1 MNCPEEAISREDTV
15 VLAHGLAALPVIMAP
30 LARSLQPNFGNV
42 INWGYPSLWSR
53 IETHADRFVDLLRQL
68 DSQSGGGRIHLV
80 CHSMGCIIGRLALAE
95 FMPQRLGRFVMIAP
109 PNRGSRWA
117 RHLAPHLGR
126 LSPPIAQLTDE
137 QSSFVCSLPAP
148 TAREIGII
156 AAKFD
161 FMVAEPNTSLG
172 CEADHIVLPGL
183 HSTVLWR
190 RETAMQVQYFIE
202 HGHFQRPASASSC
215 R

>member
-1 MNCPEEAISREDTV
+1 M
-15 VLAHGLAALPVIMAP
+15 LAHGLAALPVIMLP
-30 LARSLQPNFGNV
+30 LARSLQPSFGSV

-53 IETHADRFVDLLRQL
+53 IETHASRFADLLRQL
-68 DSQSGGGRIHLV
+68 DSQGNGRIHLV
-80 CHSMGCIIGRLALAE
+80 CHSMGCIIGRLALADYE
-95 FMPQRLGRFVMIAP
+95 PKRLGRFVMIAP

-117 RHLAPHLGR
+117 RRLAPHLGR

-137 QSSFVCSLPAP
+137 NSSFVCTLPAP
-148 TAREIGII
+148 RARDIGII

-183 HSTVLWR
+183 HSSVLWR
-190 RETAMQVQYFIE
+190 RETAKQVQYFIE
-202 HGHFQRPASASSC
+202 HGHFQREPCSAAGRQPASASS
-215 R
+215 RR

>member
-1 MNCPEEAISREDTV
+1 MSIPVENLQAEDTL
-15 VLAHGLAALPVIMAP
+15 VLAHGLAARPLIMFP
-30 LARSLQPNFGNV
+30 LARSLRPGFGKV

-53 IETHADRFVDLLRQL
+53 IETHADRLAELLQQL
-68 DSQSGGGRIHLV
+68 DHEGNEGRVHLV
-80 CHSMGCIIGRLALAE
+80 CHSMGCIIARLALTE
-95 FMPQRLGRFVMIAP
+95 YRPRRLGRFVMIAP

-126 LSPPIAQLTDE
+126 FSPPIAQLTDDDA
-137 QSSFVCSLPAP
+137 SFVRSLPP
-148 TAREIGII
+148 PNIPEIGII
-156 AAKFD
+156 AARFD
-161 FMVAEPNTSLG
+161 FMVAQPNTYLG

-190 RETAMQVQYFIE
+190 QETARQVRHFIE
-202 HGHFQRPASASSC
+202 HGCFWRDGG